1 MSNSSS
7 SVFIASTEI
16 GDADPVPRQL
26 VAAQQTD
33 FGRRRESHYGSNE
46 WVKPSEKPGGE
57 AKNAL

>member
-33 FGRRRESHYGSNE
+33 FGTAANLIRVKRVGQTVREAGRRG
-46 WVKPSEKPGGE
+46 EKCP
-57 AKNAL
+57 